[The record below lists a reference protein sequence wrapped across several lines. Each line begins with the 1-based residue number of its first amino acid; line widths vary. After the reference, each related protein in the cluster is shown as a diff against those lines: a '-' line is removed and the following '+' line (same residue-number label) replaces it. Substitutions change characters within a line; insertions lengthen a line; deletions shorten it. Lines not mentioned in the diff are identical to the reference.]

1 MAKLKTEDS
10 EYYWCAVEIGNNL
23 IVDESKYLYLS
34 VTAGTPGLR
43 VDQQEVTGVEGGC
56 VSVQCHYNESSSMK
70 KWCRAEGSCVEVN
83 SNKSERAEI
92 KDNRSEN
99 VFIVTMREL
108 NREDTGWYWC
118 AAGELQIPVHI
129 NVTQKTT
136 TPTVTTPPCTSP
148 PVGSAVTP
156 ATSTEP
162 SSHKRTAATG
172 YLSSSPP
179 TATNDNNFS
188 ELTVVLMTSGALLLL
203 LVAVAVVTWKLWKKH
218 GESARA
224 NAGAREGGTS
234 ELTTVHPEEEV
245 TYSTVF
251 TNARSSSRRMN
262 SPQSQPSENPAG
274 EVMYCSVILQNPQ

>member
-1 MAKLKTEDS
+1 MAPAWRLFLSIIILTLPPVLPGAGAVSTVSKVAVQSGRSVTIPCHYDRKYEKHVKYWCSGTPWHRCSFVVRTDSPKVEGETSITDDPDNHVFTVTMAKLKTEDS

-136 TPTVTTPPCTSP
+136 TPTVTTP
-148 PVGSAVTP
+148 
-156 ATSTEP
+156 
-162 SSHKRTAATG
+162 
-172 YLSSSPP
+172 
-179 TATNDNNFS
+179 
-188 ELTVVLMTSGALLLL
+188 
-203 LVAVAVVTWKLWKKH
+203 
-218 GESARA
+218 
-224 NAGAREGGTS
+224 
-234 ELTTVHPEEEV
+234 
-245 TYSTVF
+245 
-251 TNARSSSRRMN
+251 
-262 SPQSQPSENPAG
+262 
-274 EVMYCSVILQNPQ
+274 I